1 MKTFLRFV
9 GFLELIF
16 YFVGAFIY
24 AFNVRLEGMAIFYF
38 CLYLIFGP
46 LLAVILFAIA
56 YLLESAESQDDQ
68 LRKINK
74 KIDILCKQ
82 FPDVKKEVTEL
93 NRQIEESNSIKFN
106 SLVGL
111 SNDDKKRYKIHI
123 NTAFNQYDFSK
134 YAPSVK
140 SKMEQTRDEA
150 LEMIDD
156 SKNIVEA
163 DAVVDAFK
171 QALKDLK

>member
-1 MKTFLRFV
+1 MKSFLRFIGVIELIAYFAGVVIWVLNMPFV
-9 GFLELIF
+9 GILIF
-16 YFVGAFIY
+16 YFVI
-24 AFNVRLEGMAIFYF
+24 
-38 CLYLIFGP
+38 YLIMGP
-46 LLAVILFAIA
+46 TFAVILFAIA
-56 YLLESAESQDDQ
+56 ALLDSAEYQEEQ

-74 KIDILCKQ
+74 KIDLLSKQ
-82 FPDVKKEVTEL
+82 DKTIEKAVSEL
-93 NRQIEESNSIKFN
+93 NRQIDEPNTIKFN
-106 SLVGL
+106 ALVGL

-123 NTAFNQYDFSK
+123 NTAFNEFDFSK

-163 DAVVDAFK
+163 DAVETAFK
-171 QALKDLK
+171 QALKELK